1 MNVVIY
7 ARFSS
12 HSQTEQ
18 SIEGQLKVCYEYA
31 ESHNYTVV
39 GEYIDRAQSGK
50 FDNRADFQR
59 MIADSDKHTF
69 EGVLVYQLDRFARNR
84 YDSAIYKAK
93 LKKNGVRV
101 LSAKE
106 NITDDASGILI
117 EGVLES
123 MAEYYSVELA
133 QKIHRGMSINAEKC
147 LSNGSNPGLG
157 FKVNKKDRTFYV
169 DEEEA
174 AIVREIYERYA
185 SGETKAEIVK
195 DLQRRRVKTS
205 LGNEFTYNSLSRLL
219 KNKRYIGIYLYK
231 GVETP
236 GGMPRILDDDLFYR
250 VQALMNKNK
259 SAPARTRGENEY
271 LLTTKLFCGHC
282 KEMMVGYGGTGKS
295 GKQYHYYMCK
305 KARKKKCNKK
315 IISKDYIEDRV
326 VSECLKMLTDEK
338 IRYIAKK
345 VAEECNKSPDN
356 ISVREIK
363 KAIKEVDTAIEN
375 LWKGIEQG
383 QAVDMLTERL
393 HQRQVEK
400 EELETQLAIENNK
413 KICLSEAQILAFL
426 DYVCEMPLDDFNK
439 RRAII
444 NIFVHSIYLYDD
456 HFTLIINASK
466 KPLSIENIPL
476 DDIEE
481 AFEGENTETEGCSSM
496 MTPAPAGGVKMG
508 WQTVL
513 RAENIWGPYELKT
526 VLMQGSTGI
535 NGPHQGAWVQTQTG
549 EDWFIHFQDCYAAG
563 RVVHL
568 QPMMWKADGWPVIGH
583 PVGGEEWGEPVPVC
597 KKPDVGASYPPCA
610 PDATDYFESG
620 TLGLQWQWN
629 ANPKDGW
636 AMFET
641 GTRGLWMRAAALD
654 PTLGK
659 REQKLCHLPNLLLQ
673 KWPVP
678 AFTCITTCDM
688 SGLKPGDEAGVV
700 SMGTYYCAVCA
711 VCEEQHTSLWLVTGG
726 RKDEMAEKRKKLLE
740 AISDTLFVKYEVRPN
755 GVHLRAQTKNAP
767 LERITLSY
775 STDGTHY
782 EQVHSEDSLQGFWV
796 GIKSGVYALHRGPG
810 EEGRM
815 RVQSVVYEAESGLE

>member
-1 MNVVIY
+1 MASEREKEDRIWKADIGDGRYRNPVLYADYSDPDVIRVGDDYYMVV
-7 ARFSS
+7 SS
-12 HSQTEQ
+12 FCNAPAIPLLHSKD
-18 SIEGQLKVCYEYA
+18 LVNWKVV
-31 ESHNYTVV
+31 NYV
-39 GEYIDRAQSGK
+39 
-50 FDNRADFQR
+50 
-59 MIADSDKHTF
+59 
-69 EGVLVYQLDRFARNR
+69 
-84 YDSAIYKAK
+84 
-93 LKKNGVRV
+93 LKKLPFPCYDTPQHGRGVWAPSIRFREGLFFV
-101 LSAKE
+101 CFPLMDEGIFMTTATDPLGEWSEPVRLRYSEKEPWFDPCPFWDEDGRAYLVAASRGGFLHLVEMQPDGMALIGTEAVIMDGLSVGHR
-106 NITDDASGILI
+106 TL
-117 EGVLES
+117 EGPKL
-123 MAEYYSVELA
+123 Y
-133 QKIHRGMSINAEKC
+133 
-147 LSNGSNPGLG
+147 
-157 FKVNKKDRTFYV
+157 KKDGWY
-169 DEEEA
+169 
-174 AIVREIYERYA
+174 
-185 SGETKAEIVK
+185 
-195 DLQRRRVKTS
+195 
-205 LGNEFTYNSLSRLL
+205 
-219 KNKRYIGIYLYK
+219 YI
-231 GVETP
+231 
-236 GGMPRILDDDLFYR
+236 F
-250 VQALMNKNK
+250 
-259 SAPARTRGENEY
+259 
-271 LLTTKLFCGHC
+271 
-282 KEMMVGYGGTGKS
+282 
-295 GKQYHYYMCK
+295 
-305 KARKKKCNKK
+305 
-315 IISKDYIEDRV
+315 
-326 VSECLKMLTDEK
+326 
-338 IRYIAKK
+338 
-345 VAEECNKSPDN
+345 
-356 ISVREIK
+356 
-363 KAIKEVDTAIEN
+363 
-375 LWKGIEQG
+375 
-383 QAVDMLTERL
+383 
-393 HQRQVEK
+393 
-400 EELETQLAIENNK
+400 
-413 KICLSEAQILAFL
+413 
-426 DYVCEMPLDDFNK
+426 
-439 RRAII
+439 
-444 NIFVHSIYLYDD
+444 
-456 HFTLIINASK
+456 
-466 KPLSIENIPL
+466 
-476 DDIEE
+476 
-481 AFEGENTETEGCSSM
+481 
-496 MTPAPAGGVKMG
+496 APAGGVKMG

-513 RAENIWGPYELKT
+513 RAENIRGPYELKT

-726 RKDEMAEKRKKLLE
+726 RKDEMVEKRKKLLE

-755 GVHLRAQTKNAP
+755 GVHLRAKTKNAP

-796 GIKSGVYALHRGPG
+796 GTKSGVYALHRGPG

-815 RVQSVVYEAESGLE
+815 RVQSVVYEAGSGLE